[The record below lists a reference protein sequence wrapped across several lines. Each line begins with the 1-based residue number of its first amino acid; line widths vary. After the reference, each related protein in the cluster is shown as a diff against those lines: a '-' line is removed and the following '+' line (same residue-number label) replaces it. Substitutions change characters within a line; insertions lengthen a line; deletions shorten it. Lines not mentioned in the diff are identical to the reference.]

1 MQEAAH
7 ALLADLF
14 LVRPVGRVTSVHGP
28 ADVIVSFPGVAP
40 PPDAEYL
47 LVREPDPGTGGFAQ
61 TVGAVR
67 IAEAQAG
74 IARAVV
80 LWSEGGVR
88 AGDRVAWPSR
98 ITVILRQTEAGD
110 HPELARH
117 APRLDRWLE
126 LELLTDRRLRVVR
139 ADEAQAERWRRQ
151 RLQQEREYG
160 LTIAPLLVSGPD
172 GVEVILR
179 VRSLL
184 TGQTL
189 AQRQAVWKT
198 VLAEA
203 PPPRPAAPGSSPAP
217 APAPYGPGI
226 QPVEP
231 VKAIQRVEQSADRL
245 TLSLPHPVNAIALG
259 DVDGDGR
266 PEIIGVTDRQVIVYR
281 LTGRAL
287 EPIAVGDPLPVFTTY
302 LYVDAADIN
311 GNGRDEIVLTAIQSS
326 PRQQQIENALLSSVV
341 EVAKGRVEPLVTG
354 LHRHLRVLRRPGQP
368 PILLAQSLGFYEAV
382 EGPVEVL
389 EWRNGRYQAG
399 PRFPLPGAVPSLYAF
414 ARGDLDGDGR
424 AELAL
429 VAADGRLRVYDEQ
442 GQPRWE
448 SEEDLGVVDMLGFAQ
463 TPRHPD
469 YRGKN
474 FDATAEQLAVWR
486 SIPRRVLVVPG
497 PAPTP
502 DIVTIGN
509 LPAYGLRAAFFKGD
523 ESTPGRAIGF
533 GWDAVARRFAK
544 RWESAN
550 LGGPALDL
558 AAGDLDGSGQV
569 KLAVLSGAGRN
580 RTLDIFTLY
589 DRSHVSRKPEGR

>member
-1 MQEAAH
+1 MQEAAR

-14 LVRPVGRVTSVHGP
+14 LARPVGRVTSVHGP
-28 ADVIVSFPGVAP
+28 AHIVASFPGVAP

-47 LVREPDPGTGGFAQ
+47 LVREPAPGTGGFAE

-67 IAEAQAG
+67 IAESQAG
-74 IARAVV
+74 MARAVV
-80 LWSEGGVR
+80 IWREGDVQP
-88 AGDRVAWPSR
+88 GDRVVWPSR
-98 ITVILRQTEAGD
+98 IAIILLPTEAGD

-151 RLQQEREYG
+151 RLQEAREYG

-198 VLAEA
+198 VLAET
-203 PPPRPAAPGSSPAP
+203 PPPRPAAQGP

-226 QPVEP
+226 RTAEP
-231 VKAIQRVEQSADRL
+231 VKAIQRVEQSADRFS
-245 TLSLPHPVNAIALG
+245 LSLPHPVNAIALG

-266 PEIIGVTDRQVIVYR
+266 PEVIGVTDRQVVVYR
-281 LTGRAL
+281 WTGRHL

-326 PRQQQIENALLSSVV
+326 PRQQQIENTLLSTIA
-341 EVAKGRVEPLVTG
+341 EVAQGRVKPLVTG

-368 PILLAQSLGFYEAV
+368 PLLLAQSLGLYEAV

-399 PRFPLPGAVPSLYAF
+399 PRFPLPKVVPSVYAF
-414 ARGDLDGDGR
+414 SRGNLDGDGR

-429 VAADGRLRVYDEQ
+429 VAADGRLRIYDEQ
-442 GQPRWE
+442 GQLRWE
-448 SEEDLGVVDMLGFAQ
+448 SEEDLGVVDALGFAQ

-469 YRGKN
+469 FRGRN

-497 PAPTP
+497 SAPTP
-502 DIVTIGN
+502 DIVTVGN
-509 LPAYGLRAAFFKGD
+509 LRTYGLQVAFFKGD
-523 ESTPGRAIGF
+523 ESVPGRAIGF
-533 GWDAVARRFAK
+533 GWDAAARRFAK
-544 RWESAN
+544 RWESAD

-558 AAGDLDGSGQV
+558 AVGDLDGNGQV
-569 KLAVLSGAGRN
+569 KLLALSGAGAT
-580 RTLDIFTLY
+580 RTLNIFTLY
-589 DRSHVSRKPEGR
+589 DRSHHGRKPEGR